1 MKLNPYLI
9 DSSKKI
15 KDAMHKISQN
25 KKGIIYIINKK
36 KIIVGSVSDG
46 DIRRYLLK
54 GGTIKENIQK
64 CSNPNF
70 KFVLDE
76 KDTDR
81 ILKLLDQKFDV
92 IPVLDN
98 RKRVIKF
105 IERKDINLFN
115 KNIIVRSRSPARI
128 SFVGGGTDV
137 TKYFFE
143 KSGASISFTIN
154 KFCNVHLIK
163 RDDEKIIINS
173 NDYNKK
179 IILKKNED
187 IKYDGNLDLIKS
199 CIKLLKPSFG
209 FDIFVETDVKP
220 GSGLGGSA
228 AVSSAVIGAINYLQP
243 YKLNKYQIAELAF
256 QVERIELGVTGG
268 WQDQYSTVFGGCNF
282 MEYSE
287 NKNLVQNLILPNN
300 LFDELERRIILC
312 DTNMPH
318 KGSAMQIKLSKN
330 EKIDDYGKKSKIL
343 FNKIKEDLL
352 RGKVNN
358 IGKLIQF
365 SWDLKKKLDKSMV
378 NKKILELEKK
388 LCNKSLADGCRLLGT
403 GGGGYMLFYIQP
415 RNWFNFIKKI
425 HSMNLSYYPIK
436 FDTKGLNVWETE
448 I

>member
-1 MKLNPYLI
+1 MNLSLFLI
-9 DSSKKI
+9 DASKKI
-15 KDAMHKISQN
+15 KDAMHKISKNQ
-25 KKGIIYIINKK
+25 KGIIYILNKNK
-36 KIIVGSVSDG
+36 MIIGSVSDG

-54 GGTIKENIQK
+54 GGTITENIK
-64 CSNPNF
+64 RCSNANF
-70 KFVLDE
+70 KYVLDE
-76 KDTDR
+76 KDTDK
-81 ILKLLDQKFDV
+81 ILKLLDQKFEI
-92 IPVLDN
+92 IPVLDKH
-98 RKRVIKF
+98 KRLTKF

-154 KFCNVHLIK
+154 KYCNVHLIK

-209 FDIFVETDVKP
+209 FEIFVETDVNP

-256 QVERIELGVTGG
+256 QVERIELDVKGG

-287 NKNLVQNLILPNN
+287 SKNLVQNLILPNN
-300 LFDELERRIILC
+300 LF
-312 DTNMPH
+312 
-318 KGSAMQIKLSKN
+318 
-330 EKIDDYGKKSKIL
+330 
-343 FNKIKEDLL
+343 
-352 RGKVNN
+352 
-358 IGKLIQF
+358 
-365 SWDLKKKLDKSMV
+365 
-378 NKKILELEKK
+378 
-388 LCNKSLADGCRLLGT
+388 
-403 GGGGYMLFYIQP
+403 
-415 RNWFNFIKKI
+415 
-425 HSMNLSYYPIK
+425 NL
-436 FDTKGLNVWETE
+436 
-448 I
+448 